1 MIGTLCTTRIKLA
14 ESARDSQLRSG
25 IIKPTLSVSSKN
37 REKDIWQR
45 RKEKMK
51 TGVGKKRRYEGQE
64 GTDLTLK
71 EEIETTFSN
80 FRFSDSI
87 Y

>member
-14 ESARDSQLRSG
+14 ESARGSQLRSG
-25 IIKPTLSVSSKN
+25 IIKPTLSVLSKN

-51 TGVGKKRRYEGQE
+51 TGVGKKGDTRDKRE
-64 GTDLTLK
+64 L
-71 EEIETTFSN
+71 I
-80 FRFSDSI
+80 
-87 Y
+87 